1 MYFLLKNGDFP
12 MSYWFSGVYPQQK
25 SKFLDSLK
33 ETFPRLE
40 LVISHLPEKLGI
52 EVEIIPQLPLF
63 KSKNFPTDPQ
73 EFMKEFL
80 SFGGLGMFGVCS
92 RGMLGFP

>member
-1 MYFLLKNGDFP
+1 MVIFQCHIGFQGGTPNK
-12 MSYWFSGVYPQQK
+12 
-25 SKFLDSLK
+25 
-33 ETFPRLE
+33 RLE

-52 EVEIIPQLPLF
+52 DVEIFPQLPLF
-63 KSKNFPTDPQ
+63 KSKNFPTDPERSIPQTPNQ